1 MGKRKLEVKKIE
13 DKKKQRDIFE
23 ARQRGLFKKAR
34 QLVQLYD
41 AGVALITISEV
52 GKISEYGN
60 PTLDSIL
67 QRYQEAKKGEAAIKA
82 SNDVQPQKLTMI
94 FSHKQRIFPNMM
106 LMKQRKALMMMIR
119 TFLIKKYEITVKW

>member
-13 DKKKQRDIFE
+13 DKKKQRDTFE
-23 ARQRGLFKKAR
+23 ARQQGLFKKAR

-41 AGVALITISEV
+41 AGVALITISET

-67 QRYQEAKKGEAAIKA
+67 QRYQEAKKGEAAAKA
-82 SNDVQPQKLTMI
+82 SNDVQPQAENLPKHDADETEE
-94 FSHKQRIFPNMM
+94 SPDDDDQNTSD
-106 LMKQRKALMMMIR
+106 Q
-119 TFLIKKYEITVKW
+119 EI